1 MWTYLYTIS
10 SFEPRCFLQRVNLP
24 ICNILSVWM
33 VQQRCVWLLTCSRVL
48 AQASLFSVIRRYPLW
63 AKVGVWISQQVL
75 LTHPWPVL
83 TRISRRWKAALVFCF
98 ALSRIS
104 NFSFCFTPCVF
115 FYLLFPI
122 YRFVSTPA
130 DMTRTS
136 CRCLSVM
143 SPPLSLLN
151 LSSLFSLLAW
161 LFCFLICSAWLDI
174 LFKRFIYLLECTCL

>member
-115 FYLLFPI
+115 FLPPVPHLSFCKYTSWHDSHVLPLPQCHVSSSIPPQPVFFIFFACLTILLF
-122 YRFVSTPA
+122 
-130 DMTRTS
+130 D
-136 CRCLSVM
+136 
-143 SPPLSLLN
+143 LLR
-151 LSSLFSLLAW
+151 LTGYSF
-161 LFCFLICSAWLDI
+161 
-174 LFKRFIYLLECTCL
+174 